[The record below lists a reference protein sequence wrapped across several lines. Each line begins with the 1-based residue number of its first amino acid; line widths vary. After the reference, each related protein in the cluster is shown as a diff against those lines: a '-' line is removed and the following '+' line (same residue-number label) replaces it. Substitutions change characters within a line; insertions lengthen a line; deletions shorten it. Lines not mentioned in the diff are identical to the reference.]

1 MGTILKRK
9 AYDNLLEWKKTS
21 NGSTAILIDGARRV
35 GKSFLAK
42 QFGANE
48 YESYISIDF
57 STVSKEI
64 KDIFENNASNLDL
77 LFNKISIYYGV
88 RLIDRKS
95 LIIFDEVQC
104 FPRARGL
111 IKHLV
116 EDGRYDYIETGSL
129 ISIKRNI
136 MDIVIPSEEERLN
149 LYPLDFEEFLWG
161 MGDDMTMPF
170 LKSHFERTEPIG
182 AAFHRKTMD
191 IFRQYMLVGG
201 MPQAVVKYLETKD
214 FVEVDRI
221 KKTIL
226 GLYRQDIT
234 RFATGYEMNVVAVF
248 DQIPSQLSKKEKK
261 FNVTSLGKNAK
272 TRTYEDSFMWLAE
285 GMIINQ
291 CFNATDPSVGLSTHM
306 DVKARKCYMADT
318 GLLVTHALPD
328 NNPLD
333 SDLYKSVMLGK
344 LGINEGMLMENM
356 VAQILRANGHKL
368 FFYSRSDRDD
378 SSNTMEIDFLIKG
391 KGNICPVEVK
401 SSSYRNHSSLDKFRK
416 KFKGRTGQPYIV
428 YTKDLTVS
436 DGIVCIPIYMAP
448 FL

>member
-1 MGTILKRK
+1 
-9 AYDNLLEWKKTS
+9 
-21 NGSTAILIDGARRV
+21 
-35 GKSFLAK
+35 
-42 QFGANE
+42 
-48 YESYISIDF
+48 
-57 STVSKEI
+57 
-64 KDIFENNASNLDL
+64 
-77 LFNKISIYYGV
+77 
-88 RLIDRKS
+88 
-95 LIIFDEVQC
+95 
-104 FPRARGL
+104 
-111 IKHLV
+111 
-116 EDGRYDYIETGSL
+116 
-129 ISIKRNI
+129 
-136 MDIVIPSEEERLN
+136 
-149 LYPLDFEEFLWG
+149 
-161 MGDDMTMPF
+161 
-170 LKSHFERTEPIG
+170 
-182 AAFHRKTMD
+182 
-191 IFRQYMLVGG
+191 
-201 MPQAVVKYLETKD
+201 
-214 FVEVDRI
+214 
-221 KKTIL
+221 
-226 GLYRQDIT
+226 
-234 RFATGYEMNVVAVF
+234 MNVVAVF
-248 DQIPSQLSKKEKK
+248 DQIPFQLSKKEKK

-272 TRTYEDSFMWLAE
+272 TRTYEDSFTWLAE

-291 CFNATDPSVGLSTHM
+291 CFNAADPSVGLSIHM

>member
-77 LFNKISIYYGV
+77 LFNKITIYYGV

-182 AAFHRKTMD
+182 AALHRKTMD

-234 RFATGYEMNVVAVF
+234 RFATGY
-248 DQIPSQLSKKEKK
+248 
-261 FNVTSLGKNAK
+261 
-272 TRTYEDSFMWLAE
+272 
-285 GMIINQ
+285 
-291 CFNATDPSVGLSTHM
+291 
-306 DVKARKCYMADT
+306 
-318 GLLVTHALPD
+318 
-328 NNPLD
+328 
-333 SDLYKSVMLGK
+333 
-344 LGINEGMLMENM
+344 
-356 VAQILRANGHKL
+356 
-368 FFYSRSDRDD
+368 
-378 SSNTMEIDFLIKG
+378 
-391 KGNICPVEVK
+391 
-401 SSSYRNHSSLDKFRK
+401 
-416 KFKGRTGQPYIV
+416 
-428 YTKDLTVS
+428 
-436 DGIVCIPIYMAP
+436 
-448 FL
+448 